1 MTFFDAK
8 IGLLFAIFFRSHA
21 PCTKKIVVITEKIVS
36 ASFYKGW
43 IIFTYQASQQ
53 TLMSQQKNVTA
64 MRCVTFIGQNNLSA
78 QELFFPCR
86 KF

>member
-43 IIFTYQASQQ
+43 IVFTYQASQQ
-53 TLMSQQKNVTA
+53 TLVSQQKIFTA
-64 MRCVTFIGQNNLSA
+64 MHCNFYWPKQFIRGKKTFFS
-78 QELFFPCR
+78 
-86 KF
+86 